1 MKASFSEP
9 AAQFNHILSI
19 IPLFHPE
26 FESRN
31 TVPGFWRIWWSCLGV
46 TIDKTLLVR
55 GRLTYRGG
63 SKLALGFLESLSIS
77 LISGALAGYAAYQ
90 VQSEKLRKE
99 YKLHDRA
106 EDVAKELLNYKQFKT
121 RSFKL
126 IRHHLGGFEDNELRK
141 ILVRAGAIRFMS
153 KSGEE
158 LWGLIEKNRDI
169 MSLPRLDGD
178 PVPPKGLDDDL
189 FDLRDNE
196 KIRKKEGL

>member
-1 MKASFSEP
+1 M
-9 AAQFNHILSI
+9 
-19 IPLFHPE
+19 
-26 FESRN
+26 
-31 TVPGFWRIWWSCLGV
+31 
-46 TIDKTLLVR
+46 
-55 GRLTYRGG
+55 
-63 SKLALGFLESLSIS
+63 ALGFLESLSIS